1 MLAITGRLDR
11 SLTVLWEGGHIKHFS
26 KNTLNK
32 LMTNA
37 GFDSLGFVGCGLWV
51 VVKVSGA
58 TPLIFGMAC

>member
-1 MLAITGRLDR
+1 
-11 SLTVLWEGGHIKHFS
+11 VLWEGGHIKHFS

-58 TPLIFGMAC
+58 TPLIFGMEC